1 MSFTLQNALSSV
13 APLGVLL
20 PGLVVG
26 LIAESPVLDRVAALL
41 DRRGR
46 PVAARLIG
54 TLHGAVPLWTAAL
67 GARLTVDSYPLDPQ
81 WRLVLQQ
88 FFGLAMLLAVTLVVS
103 RVAARLST
111 QFLRRYAET
120 LPTASLISTL
130 IGISIWT
137 AALLVALEL
146 LGIAITPT
154 LAALGVG
161 GLAFALAL
169 QPTLQNLFSGLQIIA
184 SGQIKIGDYVQLESG
199 KEGYVTDIPWRTT
212 TTRDQSQHAVIV
224 PNATLAQV
232 SFTNFVFP
240 AEQTSIA
247 VALLVS
253 YYADLEAVER
263 LSLETARDALAEC
276 GGPLDGFEP
285 YVRFTEFGNE
295 NVKLNVF
302 LRAQNSVDPFKLRS
316 DFIKRLHARQR
327 SEGIRPP
334 FPAMTASETTA
345 PAPSATPS
353 APTAPPSAP
362 SQSPL
367 GGILSSVF
375 GPPRAP

>member
-13 APLGVLL
+13 APLGFLL
-20 PGLVVG
+20 AGLVVG
-26 LIAESPVLDRVAALL
+26 LIAEYAVLDRVAALL

-199 KEGYVTDIPWRTT
+199 KEGYVTDITWRTT
-212 TTRDQSQHAVIV
+212 TIRDQSQHAVIV

-276 GGPLDGFEP
+276 GGSLDGFEP